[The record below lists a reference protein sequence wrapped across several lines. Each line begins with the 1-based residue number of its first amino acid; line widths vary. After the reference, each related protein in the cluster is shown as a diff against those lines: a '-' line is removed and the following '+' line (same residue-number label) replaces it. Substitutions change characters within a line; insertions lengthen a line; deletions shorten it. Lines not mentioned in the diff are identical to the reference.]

1 MEIIFYHP
9 TFNAAWWV
17 NALEKA
23 LPHAR
28 VREWK
33 VGITVAGAGA
43 NLWLCHEK

>member
-23 LPHAR
+23 LPHA
-28 VREWK
+28 
-33 VGITVAGAGA
+33 
-43 NLWLCHEK
+43 